1 MAKYFL
7 RSSSSKGSAVLY
19 TRVASKSCGINW
31 WVCSRIKVDIEA
43 WNKAQKSASAL
54 KRYFST
60 EEGKKVQD
68 QMKLVDGIIDDTI
81 KNEFIK
87 GNKDKYILDDKI
99 ADVINSDAIE
109 AQEKVTLKKL
119 QEEEKRKRQIWTY
132 YDYFVEGIEKG
143 TILKKRGEK
152 YKPGS
157 VKVWKDFGKFM
168 KAYTPET
175 MTFDEISKRFADG
188 FTVYL
193 EVLGLLPKTV
203 NKHIL
208 TFRALCNAAAIDE
221 VNTNLVSVKVW
232 RERTVKDTEK
242 RAEIALSNDEID
254 ALYNMPLTGIREQVR
269 DIWCLGYFSGQRV
282 SDYAHFTRDNF
293 KVTKNGVNVI
303 ALRQTKTGNEVVVP
317 ILDDRVY
324 ELCEK
329 YNYEFPKITRR
340 DVNRYIKETL
350 CKLADDMPSLNEWVT
365 TRLSLLEAQKEKRY
379 QSLRARVLNGEILH
393 GEELKT
399 YNKMKAYADSHGSGE
414 TLFKRDYAGEVIR
427 HRWEMVSS
435 HTSRRSAVTSL
446 YDSGLYDVR
455 DMMSISG
462 HTTQKNFEQY
472 IKRDVI
478 HQAERIAEK
487 FKAANA
493 AKVVNLKRKEA

>member
-31 WVCSRIKVDIEA
+31 WVCSRIRVDIEA

-54 KRYFST
+54 KRYFDT
-60 EEGKKVQD
+60 EDGKKVQK
-68 QMKLVDGIIDDTI
+68 QMELVDGIIDDTI

-99 ADVINSDAIE
+99 ADVINADAIE
-109 AQEKVTLKKL
+109 AQVKVAYKKF
-119 QEEEKRKRQIWTY
+119 QEEERRKHQIWSY
-132 YDYFVEGIEKG
+132 YDYFLKGIEKG

-152 YKPGS
+152 YKPGT

-168 KAYTPET
+168 KEYTPET

-193 EVLGLLPKTV
+193 EGLGLLPKTV

-340 DVNRYIKETL
+340 EVNRYIKETL

-365 TRLSLLEAQKEKRY
+365 TRLSLLEVQKEKRY
-379 QSLRARVLNGEILH
+379 QAMRERVLNGEILH

-462 HTTQKNFEQY
+462 HTTQNNFEQY
-472 IKRDVI
+472 IKRGAI
-478 HQAERIAEK
+478 QQAERIAEK
-487 FKAANA
+487 FKAA
-493 AKVVNLKRKEA
+493 KVVNMKRKEA